1 LEPRMAISVG
11 DNEMAFFTRLF
22 NVVQV

>member
-11 DNEMAFFTRLF
+11 DNEMAFFTRPF